1 MSDANIMY
9 IIIDTTIGKVWKHE
23 GRYPINIINR
33 IVNKGHTLTVSSTG
47 SNTIKYHNKTIVK
60 NGMIE
65 DIDRDELLYY
75 RNIDIF
81 EEY

>member
-9 IIIDTTIGKVWKHE
+9 IIIDTTTGKVWKHE
-23 GRYPINIINR
+23 GHYPINIINR
-33 IVNKGHTLTVSSTG
+33 IVNKGHTLTVSSIG
-47 SNTIKYHNKTIVK
+47 SNNIKYHHKTIVK
-60 NGMIE
+60 NAMTE